1 LRSRD
6 KCSHLYPSCTL
17 FTFLPLQHVARGYV
31 AAELAPWSS
40 SVTSEKNEKLSKSRG
55 CSTVASSVAS
65 MPLDVFDFCNNA
77 KRKTA
82 LLWSKSPTNEE
93 FCWSGSCNCR
103 LDFSPLFPLHSPLFS
118 FHSHQSHSHLQLIM
132 SASARLSAVTK
143 QLGSAASS
151 PQGLLAGEVSIITGV
166 R

>member
-1 LRSRD
+1 MRSKD
-6 KCSHLYPSCTL
+6 KCSDICTL
-17 FTFLPLQHVARGYV
+17 FTFLPLQRIARGYV
-31 AAELAPWSS
+31 GAGLAPWSS
-40 SVTSEKNEKLSKSRG
+40 SVTSEKNEKLSKSRS
-55 CSTVASSVAS
+55 CSTVASSVAA
-65 MPLDVFDFCNNA
+65 MPLDVFDFRNNVNA

-93 FCWSGSCNCR
+93 FCYSGSCNCR
-103 LDFSPLFPLHSPLFS
+103 LDFSPLFSPRSPLFS